1 MFVKYTIA
9 YERGR
14 HFFLVEGGGGG
25 GGELGVVVGGYK
37 IVSCVVK
44 LTIARA

>member
-1 MFVKYTIA
+1 MSEGDTFFWW
-9 YERGR
+9 RG
-14 HFFLVEGGGGG
+14 EGGG